1 MSMMFNSYSVKG
13 SLKFFK
19 NDDDGDKITLSIGI
33 NANHKVDM
41 NIYDKLNDF
50 LEKLLIKDY
59 HSEEIHNAKIDHE
72 KQEAQAEKERVKYLK
87 VQEKEKKAS
96 MKPSSSGKKVKKAKS
111 LY

>member
-1 MSMMFNSYSVKG
+1 M
-13 SLKFFK
+13 
-19 NDDDGDKITLSIGI
+19 D
-33 NANHKVDM
+33 
-41 NIYDKLNDF
+41 IYDKLNDF
-50 LEKLLIKDY
+50 LEKLLIEDY

-96 MKPSSSGKKVKKAKS
+96 MKLSGSGSGGKKVKKAKS